1 VSIAR
6 ILKILWNPGER
17 SERKRAEGGR
27 WGVESGR
34 EEKWVWPLS
43 LLTALTEIDTG
54 TDKQDSLSSRR
65 EGPAFLVF
73 PGLEGGPM
81 DYLDELEILA
91 ERYGLAAIY
100 AFGSRG
106 EEIAARVCGGRS
118 TPGSSD
124 GSQADLDIGVQPAP
138 DIHLGV
144 DEKVLLA
151 LALEELFDVARVD
164 LVVIPEVDPFLAVD
178 IIRGELLYCRNLDEQ
193 AEHEL
198 YVLRRAADLACYE
211 QERRRLILSGGVL

>member
-1 VSIAR
+1 
-6 ILKILWNPGER
+6 
-17 SERKRAEGGR
+17 
-27 WGVESGR
+27 
-34 EEKWVWPLS
+34 
-43 LLTALTEIDTG
+43 
-54 TDKQDSLSSRR
+54 
-65 EGPAFLVF
+65 
-73 PGLEGGPM
+73 M

-106 EEIAARVCGGRS
+106 EEIAARVCRDRS

-164 LVVIPEVDPFLAVD
+164 LWSFRKWTLSWLSTSSAGNSSIAGTSMSKPSTNSMCSAVLPTWLAMN
-178 IIRGELLYCRNLDEQ
+178 RSAG
-193 AEHEL
+193 A
-198 YVLRRAADLACYE
+198 
-211 QERRRLILSGGVL
+211 

>member
-1 VSIAR
+1 
-6 ILKILWNPGER
+6 
-17 SERKRAEGGR
+17 
-27 WGVESGR
+27 
-34 EEKWVWPLS
+34 
-43 LLTALTEIDTG
+43 
-54 TDKQDSLSSRR
+54 
-65 EGPAFLVF
+65 
-73 PGLEGGPM
+73 
-81 DYLDELEILA
+81 
-91 ERYGLAAIY
+91 
-100 AFGSRG
+100 
-106 EEIAARVCGGRS
+106 
-118 TPGSSD
+118 
-124 GSQADLDIGVQPAP
+124 
-138 DIHLGV
+138 V